1 MNYKFK
7 TKPYKHQL
15 TALEKSWNKEN
26 FAYFMEMGTG
36 KTKVLIDNLAMLY
49 DKGKI
54 DGALIIAPKG
64 VVKTW
69 YEQELPTHLP
79 NHIENVTVLWQPNIT
94 KTQREKLESLFEIE
108 TAFHILIM
116 NVESLSTDKGVKFAS
131 KFINSHKTLMAI
143 DESTTIKT
151 PTAKRTKNIID
162 IGKLAKYRR
171 IMTGSPITK
180 NPLDL
185 YTQCEFLDPW
195 LLDFSSYYAFRN
207 RYAEMKTMHIHG
219 RSIQVVDKFQN
230 LGELSETVKQFSYRV
245 LKEDCLDLPDKIF
258 IKRHVSLTPD
268 QKKIYE
274 QMKKAAMAMLNGK
287 MTTTMT
293 VLTQLMRLHQITC
306 GHFIADDGSTQ
317 SVDSNRLNELMNI
330 LEETEGKAI
339 IWANYQ
345 LSVGEI
351 IQRIIKEYG
360 PGSVVHYYGK
370 TLPEQR
376 DYAID
381 AFQKG
386 KARFFVGTPATGGYG
401 LTPQEDRQD
410 FIRKFQNDPKC
421 RFLIGTPQTGGYG
434 ITLTQANTVIYY
446 SNSYDLEKRLQSED
460 RAHRIG
466 QKKPVTYVDLIA
478 EDTVDEKIVKALRD
492 KINIASE
499 VMGEELKDWI

>member
-7 TKPYKHQL
+7 TNPYIHQMN
-15 TALEKSWNKEN
+15 ALEKSWNKEN

-49 DKGKI
+49 DKGKV

-79 NHIENVTVLWQPNIT
+79 DHIDHTTVLWQANIT
-94 KTQREKLESLFEIE
+94 KTQREKLESVLQNE
-108 TAFHILIM
+108 TNLHILIM
-116 NVESLSTDKGVKFAS
+116 NVEGLSTDKGVNFARKFLL
-131 KFINSHKTLMAI
+131 SHNTLMAV
-143 DESTTIKT
+143 DESTTIKN
-151 PTAKRTKNIID
+151 PSAKRTKNIIA
-162 IGKLAKYRR
+162 IGKQAKYRR

-185 YTQCEFLDPW
+185 YSQCEFLDPW
-195 LLDFSSYYAFRN
+195 LLDFASYYAFRN
-207 RYAEMKTMHIHG
+207 RYAEMKTMHVRG
-219 RSIQVVDKFQN
+219 RSIQVVNKFRN
-230 LGELSETVKQFSYRV
+230 LSELSDTVKTFSDRV
-245 LKEDCLDLPDKIF
+245 LKEDCLDLPPKNF
-258 IKRHVSLTPD
+258 IKRYVTLTPD
-268 QKKIYE
+268 QKKVYE
-274 QMKKAAMAMLNGK
+274 QMKKQAVAHLNGK
-287 MTTTMT
+287 VTSTMT

-306 GHFIADDGSTQ
+306 GHFTADDGSTQ
-317 SVDSNRLNELMNI
+317 SVENNRLKELMSI

-351 IQRIIKEYG
+351 IQKIIKEYG
-360 PGSVVHYYGK
+360 EDSYVHYYG
-370 TLPEQR
+370 
-376 DYAID
+376 
-381 AFQKG
+381 
-386 KARFFVGTPATGGYG
+386 
-401 LTPQEDRQD
+401 LTSQEDRQD
-410 FIRKFQNDPKC
+410 FIRKFQNNPKC

-446 SNSYDLEKRLQSED
+446 SNGYDLEKRLQSED

-466 QKKPVTYVDLIA
+466 QKKTVTYVDLIC

-499 VMGEELKDWI
+499 VLGEELKDWI